1 MNHSFAFIVCVCVCV
16 RARARVRVRVHV
28 RMRMR
33 VRVRA
38 CVPVPVPVCQCLF
51 CSSCFLVF
59 SNRVCTLFSTSY
71 LQTLTSARTIHAKTE
86 ESAPT

>member
-1 MNHSFAFIVCVCVCV
+1 MCVCVCVCE
-16 RARARVRVRVHV
+16 RARVRVRVHV
-28 RMRMR
+28 RMRVRVRVR